1 MSTLAHFEEEDGFFH
16 EDFVQFQSRN
26 EERRSRDDSAL
37 QQTKQDTI
45 ITAVGR
51 QTDSETNQAAVFP
64 DK

>member
-1 MSTLAHFEEEDGFFH
+1 MSTLDRFKEEDGFFH

-51 QTDSETNQAAVFP
+51 QNDTETNQAAVFP